1 MSITSWLG
9 YEELREEVRELAY
22 KVYNTDK
29 EARENVTFSGKNVTF
44 SGEGNNSVAVTGL
57 ICQGIRDPS
66 LVQDEKILEASMAQL
81 QLRDLHEKLVKNF
94 GFDWHTVRNVWAPI
108 LDPKIPPW
116 ETSHTKQ

>member
-29 EARENVTFSGKNVTF
+29 QAR
-44 SGEGNNSVAVTGL
+44 EGNNSVVVTGL

-66 LVQDEKILEASMAQL
+66 LINDEKILQACTAHVQL
-81 QLRDLHEKLVKNF
+81 KDFHEKLVKNF
-94 GFDWHTVRNVWAPI
+94 GLDWDMVRNVWVPI

-116 ETSHTKQ
+116 EM